1 MIRALLKKQ
10 LLELGAAFVRSSKT
24 GKQRSR
30 VGTLGYALLFAVL
43 MLLVMLSFGSMAL
56 PLAVML
62 VPQGLDWLYFVLM
75 ELSALTV
82 SVLAS
87 AFTSY
92 GHLFRCRDNQ
102 QLLALPIPPGAIFAV
117 RCGGVYLTGL
127 IYLLLAWVPSVVCYA
142 LAAPRSGGALL
153 AALPVALALAGVSMV
168 LAVLLGWAV
177 ALLNRRARHESLVTV
192 VGTLLFLAVYYAV
205 FQWVGNAVDAL
216 ALDAVQAGAAAGRA
230 AAPLRLLGLAA
241 VGNVPALLLFLALV
255 AACMALCG
263 KALAKPYLRLLTLEP
278 GRVKA
283 EYHAK
288 TQKKQ
293 PPRLALLRRELLHLG
308 ACPMWLLNCA
318 LSSLLLPVLGAAALW
333 KAADLRVF
341 TAAYLPES
349 LPMLVCGMVCT
360 IAAMN
365 FITAPSVSLEGGT
378 LWLLQSL
385 PVTPQQVLRAK
396 VELQLLLTLPAAW
409 LCAGCAM
416 AALRIPAGQW
426 LPVLAVLTA
435 FVWLTAQLGLALGLC
450 LPNLHWV
457 SEAAVVKR
465 SAASM
470 LAMFGGWLLAG
481 GVLFLP
487 LILLDYAVSPLAAQ
501 TVCLAVLLGLDL
513 LLHRWLCT
521 RGAARFATL
530 H

>member
-1 MIRALLKKQ
+1 
-10 LLELGAAFVRSSKT
+10 
-24 GKQRSR
+24 
-30 VGTLGYALLFAVL
+30 
-43 MLLVMLSFGSMAL
+43 
-56 PLAVML
+56 
-62 VPQGLDWLYFVLM
+62 M

-142 LAAPRSGGALL
+142 LAAPRPGGALL

-177 ALLNRRARHESLVTV
+177 ALLNRRARHKSLVTV

-216 ALDAVQAGAAAGRA
+216 ALDAVQAGACCQSCRCTAASAGLWPQWA
-230 AAPLRLLGLAA
+230 ALPHFCYCWQLA
-241 VGNVPALLLFLALV
+241 V
-255 AACMALCG
+255 ACMVLCG

-278 GRVKA
+278 GKIKA
-283 EYHAK
+283 EYRAK
-288 TQKKQ
+288 AQKKQ
-293 PPRLALLRRELLHLG
+293 PPRRALLRRELLHLG

-318 LSSLLLPVLGAAALW
+318 LSSLLLPMLGAAALW
-333 KAADLRVF
+333 KAADLRAF
-341 TAAYLPES
+341 TAAYPPES

-360 IAAMN
+360 AAAMN
-365 FITAPSVSLEGGT
+365 FITAPSVSLEGDT

-416 AALRIPAGQW
+416 AALRIPAGQG
-426 LPVLAVLTA
+426 LPVLAVLAT

-487 LILLDYAVSPLAAQ
+487 LTLLDYAVPPLAAQ
-501 TVCLAVLLGLDL
+501 TVCLAVLLGLNL

-521 RGAARFATL
+521 RGAARFAAL

>member
-24 GKQRSR
+24 GKRRSR
-30 VGTLGYALLFAVL
+30 AAAFGYALLFTVL
-43 MLLVMLSFGSMAL
+43 MLLVMLSFGAMAL
-56 PLAVML
+56 PMALTL

-142 LAAPRSGGALL
+142 LAASRPGGALL

-177 ALLNRRARHESLVTV
+177 ALLNRRARHKSLVTV

-216 ALDAVQAGAAAGRA
+216 ALDAVQAAAGRA

-241 VGNVPALLLFLALV
+241 VGNVPALLLFLALA

-278 GRVKA
+278 GRAKA
-283 EYHAK
+283 VYRAK
-288 TQKKQ
+288 AQKKQ

-333 KAADLRVF
+333 KAADLRAF

-349 LPMLVCGMVCT
+349 LPMLVCGMVCA

-385 PVTPQQVLRAK
+385 PVTPQQVLLAK
-396 VELQLLLTLPAAW
+396 VELQLLLTLPGAW

-435 FVWLTAQLGLALGLC
+435 FVWLTAQMGLALGLC

-487 LILLDYAVSPLAAQ
+487 LILLDHAVPPLAAQ

-521 RGAARFATL
+521 RGAARFAAL

>member
-30 VGTLGYALLFAVL
+30 AGTLGYALLFTVL

-56 PLAVML
+56 PLAVTL
-62 VPQGLDWLYFVLM
+62 VLQGLDWLYFVLM

-142 LAAPRSGGALL
+142 LAAPRPGGALL
-153 AALPVALALAGVSMV
+153 A
-168 LAVLLGWAV
+168 AVLLGWAV
-177 ALLNRRARHESLVTV
+177 ALLNRRARHKSLVTV
-192 VGTLLFLAVYYAV
+192 VGTLLFLAVYYAA
-205 FQWVGNAVDAL
+205 FCWVSNAVDAL
-216 ALDAVQAGAAAGRA
+216 ALDAVQAGATAGRV

-241 VGNVPALLLFLALV
+241 VGNVPALLLFLALA

-278 GRVKA
+278 GRAKA
-283 EYHAK
+283 EYRAK

-293 PPRLALLRRELLHLG
+293 PPRRALLRRELLHLG

-318 LSSLLLPVLGAAALW
+318 LSSLLLPVLGVAVLW
-333 KAADLRVF
+333 KAAALRAF
-341 TAAYLPES
+341 TAAYPPES
-349 LPMLVCGMVCT
+349 LPMLVCGMVCA

-385 PVTPQQVLRAK
+385 PVAPQQVLRVK
-396 VELQLLLTLPAAW
+396 MELQLLLTLPGAW
-409 LCAGCAM
+409 FCAGCAM
-416 AALRIPAGQW
+416 AALRIPAGQG
-426 LPVLAVLTA
+426 LLVLAVLAA

-487 LILLDYAVSPLAAQ
+487 LTLLDYAVPPLAAQ

-521 RGAARFATL
+521 RGAARFAAL